1 MLDIT
6 HKEIKVRKASAS
18 GEIILK
24 KSTIKAI
31 REGKIKKG
39 DPLLVAQVSA
49 ITAIKNTPQII
60 PMCHNIPITKGEV
73 KFNIKEESIGV
84 RVNVVGEAKTG
95 VEIESLVGVSVAL
108 NTIWDM
114 VKELEKSEKGDYPK
128 TRITNIKVIKKEI
141 L

>member
-6 HKEIKVRKASAS
+6 HKEVKVRKVLAT

-24 KSTIKAI
+24 NSTIKAI

-49 ITAIKNTPQII
+49 LTAIKNTPQII

-73 KFNIKEESIGV
+73 RFNIKENSVGV
-84 RVNVVGEAKTG
+84 EVNVVGEAKTG
-95 VEIESLVGVSVAL
+95 VEIEGLVGVSVAL
-108 NTIWDM
+108 TTVWDM
-114 VKELEKSEKGDYPK
+114 VKELEKSEKGDYPG
-128 TRITNIKVIKKEI
+128 TRITNIKIIKKEI